1 VRWFLVCGAGL
12 GLLGLM
18 LVLLSD
24 DDAAQRVPAPR
35 FEGRAA
41 PLSVPRPDA
50 TPAAVERE
58 AAPGNGKTDIH
69 VHDRTWRARN
79 YEFLQRTIWP
89 ADPSTVPQLAA
100 ETHWVGTLKRFAG
113 LPEVAGPAAQLDRFD
128 EALGLATDPRARQNL
143 IFLVALSLPFD
154 VAEPWLEELRAGD
167 DAADA
172 EDALCALAFSLV
184 PGAMHEF
191 EAFAVD
197 EAIASTPWPLRRG
210 HAPDLLRRLLRSYR
224 CLEVLDRTPYYKRV
238 YGMVRVPFTAHPRP
252 DAAAARRVRAA
263 WLRRFAGHPGSDD
276 TALRI
281 ALSHQA
287 EGDHV
292 EAARWF
298 ARAASLPDHDK
309 LGRAAFGLVSTCEL
323 ALTPGQID
331 VLAHD
336 RGLDTPN
343 RAIMQY
349 VRLRR
354 VAAER
359 GCAEALAV
367 AEGVAGAEPTSL
379 IAYAWRNRLAA
390 PVPRGLDSGL
400 VPLPA
405 NDPLR
410 RLTAREERAPVPDE
424 ELLRGRSGLVY
435 RWMDDEEEKRKP
447 WPEAFV
453 IDADVLMRQ
462 LRAWETLAALE
473 SRARI
478 ARRKARADL
487 LYKQAAVL
495 YHDRDV
501 FFPAYGRHTDNFRGV
516 IRRVYYRAGKTP
528 ALAAALDR
536 FERRSFAWLRAVDLF
551 RAIEREAPD
560 YAAMDKV
567 LFSQGLA
574 LRRLLDYLPYKRDR
588 TWQRGM
594 IRDVV
599 TALERCAREFPDS
612 PLAPDA
618 RRAVAYWRA
627 NRPDAFP

>member
-1 VRWFLVCGAGL
+1 
-12 GLLGLM
+12 M

-24 DDAAQRVPAPR
+24 DDATRRVDAPR
-35 FEGRAA
+35 FA
-41 PLSVPRPDA
+41 PDA
-50 TPAAVERE
+50 TPLAIPAAPAGAAPEAEGRARGESGSEPAPE
-58 AAPGNGKTDIH
+58 AAG
-69 VHDRTWRARN
+69 WRARRG
-79 YEFLQRTIWP
+79 ERGRPWTSRT
-89 ADPSTVPQLAA
+89 SRGTVAQLAA
-100 ETHWVGTLKRFAG
+100 ADHWWTS
-113 LPEVAGPAAQLDRFD
+113 LDRFD
-128 EALGLATDPRARQNL
+128 RLPPVATPTAELDRLAAAFAQADDPRARQNL
-143 IFLVALSLPFD
+143 IFLAAISLPAD
-154 VAEPWLEELRAGD
+154 VVEPWLEELRTGSD
-167 DAADA
+167 TADA
-172 EDALCALAFSLV
+172 EDALCALAFNLA
-184 PGAMHEF
+184 PDAMPAF
-191 EAFAVD
+191 EALARTPD
-197 EAIASTPWPLRRG
+197 EAIATSPWPLPEV
-210 HAPDLLRRLLRSYR
+210 PDPQLARRLRRSYR
-224 CLEVLDRTPYYKRV
+224 SLEVLDRAPYYKAGFG
-238 YGMVRVPFTAHPRP
+238 YLVRVLAAPHPRP
-252 DAAAARRVRAA
+252 DAAAARRMRAA

-281 ALSHQA
+281 ALSYQT

-292 EAARWF
+292 AAARWF

-309 LGRAAFGLVSTCEL
+309 LGRAAFCLVSTCEL

-367 AEGVAGAEPTSL
+367 AEGLAGAEPTSL
-379 IAYAWRNRLAA
+379 IAYAWRNRFAA
-390 PVPRGLDSGL
+390 PVPRGLDSGFA
-400 VPLPA
+400 PLPA
-405 NDPLR
+405 HDPLR
-410 RLTAREERAPVPDE
+410 RVAAREERAPVPEDD
-424 ELLRGRSGLVY
+424 ELLHGRSGLVY
-435 RWMDDEEEKRKP
+435 WWAHEEEEKRKP
-447 WPEAFV
+447 WPEAFI
-453 IDADVLMRQ
+453 IDADVLMGQ

-473 SRARI
+473 SRART
-478 ARRKARADL
+478 ARRRARGDL

-501 FFPAYGRHTDNFRGV
+501 FFPAYGRHTENFRGV
-516 IRRVYYRAGKTP
+516 IRRVYYRSGKTP
-528 ALAAALDR
+528 ALAAAVDR
-536 FERRSFAWLRAVDLF
+536 FERNSFAWLRALELF

-618 RRAVAYWRA
+618 GRAVAYWRA
-627 NRPDAFP
+627 NRPDAFS